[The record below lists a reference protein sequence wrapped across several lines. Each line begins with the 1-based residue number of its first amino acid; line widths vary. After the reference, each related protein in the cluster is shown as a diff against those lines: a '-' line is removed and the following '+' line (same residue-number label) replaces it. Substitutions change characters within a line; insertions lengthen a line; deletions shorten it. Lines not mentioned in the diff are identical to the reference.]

1 MPDFELHEKSQETG
15 GRIELYALAI
25 GNDTYRMHDGVA
37 EVISYS
43 TDDYY
48 KISVSRGR
56 IATGQ
61 EHLTI
66 TLPGDHA
73 FSNQITTIAPG
84 QLGTL
89 TIWAY
94 HRADDTDVRVVYKGV
109 VRSVAFTKD
118 MSKSLLSVVPVSEA
132 FDKEI
137 PQRTFQASCNNV
149 LFDDDCKVVEA
160 SFQHTAIISAVA
172 GNVITVTGLLS
183 TKGDGWA
190 TGGFAAYG
198 VFDYRL
204 ILEQSGDDCTLNLPF
219 YSDVSGE
226 TLDVFAGCDHSI
238 DTCNSK
244 FSNRPDFGGCPYVP
258 TKDIFR
264 TGV

>member
-1 MPDFELHEKSQETG
+1 MTFESHETSQETG

-25 GNDTYRMHDGVA
+25 GNDVYRMHDDVT
-37 EVISYS
+37 EVISYLAN
-43 TDDYY
+43 DYH

-66 TLPGDHA
+66 KLPGDHP
-73 FSNQITTIAPG
+73 FSSQFTTIAPG

-94 HRADDTDVRVVYKGV
+94 HRADSSDVRVVYKGV

-118 MSKSLLSVVPVSEA
+118 MSQSLLSVVPVSEA

-137 PQRTFQASCNNV
+137 PQRTFQAACNNI
-149 LFDDDCKVVEA
+149 LFDADCKVSSA
-160 SFQHTAIISAVA
+160 SYKHSNVVTTVN
-172 GNVITVTGLLS
+172 GNIITVLGLLS
-183 TKGDGWA
+183 AKGNEWA
-190 TGGFAAYG
+190 NSGVAGFG
-198 VFDYRL
+198 VLDYRL
-204 ILEQSGDDCTLNLPF
+204 ITSQSGDDCTLVLPF
-219 YSDVSGE
+219 YDNVVGE
-226 TLDVFAGCDHSI
+226 TLDIFAGCDHSI

-244 FSNRPDFGGCPYVP
+244 FFNRINFGGSPYVP
-258 TKDIFR
+258 TKNIFI